1 MANLTI
7 NTTQNIKIEFKTA
20 SLGERML
27 ASILDFIFKGL
38 YLILIFYI
46 VSQLRIVN
54 AFIDEWSRIAVMI
67 LIASPALFYTLFFE
81 TIMQGATPGKKIMR
95 IKVIKIDG
103 YEASVVDY
111 ASRWVMRLVDFWIG
125 SAAVGLITIVC
136 TDKSQRLGDILA
148 GTAVISTKERLL
160 LSSTIFQEVEE
171 EYTPLFAQ
179 VLSLTDKDV
188 YIIKEAL
195 TTFKANR
202 DHELLEKLVLK
213 LKSVLGIGEI
223 KTLSDQEFIETVLK
237 DYNYL
242 TAKV

>member
-20 SLGERML
+20 SIGERML
-27 ASILDFIFKGL
+27 ASILDVIFKGL
-38 YLILIFYI
+38 YLVLIFYI
-46 VSQLRIVN
+46 VSELRIVQ
-54 AFIDEWSRIAVMI
+54 AFSDDWSRMAVI
-67 LIASPALFYTLFFE
+67 VLIASPALFYSLFFE
-81 TIMQGATPGKKIMR
+81 VIMQGATPGKKIMR

-103 YEASVVDY
+103 YEATVIDY
-111 ASRWVMRLVDFWIG
+111 ATRWVMRLVDFWIG
-125 SAAVGLITIVC
+125 SAAVGLIAIVC
-136 TDKSQRLGDILA
+136 TDKSQRLGDILG
-148 GTAVISTKERLL
+148 GTAVISVKERVL

-171 EYTPLFAQ
+171 EYIPLFSQ

-195 TTFKANR
+195 TTFRTNR
-202 DHELLEKLVLK
+202 DQVLLQKLVEK
-213 LKSVLGIGEI
+213 LKSVLGVSDL
-223 KTLSDQEFIETVLK
+223 KKLSDQEFIETVIK

>member
-20 SLGERML
+20 SIGERML
-27 ASILDFIFKGL
+27 ASILDVIFKGL
-38 YLILIFYI
+38 YLMLIFYI
-46 VSQLRIVN
+46 VSELRIVQ
-54 AFIDEWSRIAVMI
+54 AFSDDWSRMAVI
-67 LIASPALFYTLFFE
+67 VLIASPALFYSLFFE
-81 TIMQGATPGKKIMR
+81 VIMQGATPGKKIMR

-103 YEASVVDY
+103 YEATVIDY
-111 ASRWVMRLVDFWIG
+111 ATRWVMRLVDFWIG

-136 TDKSQRLGDILA
+136 TDKSQRLGDILG
-148 GTAVISTKERLL
+148 GTAVISVKERVL

-171 EYTPLFAQ
+171 EYIPLFSQ

-195 TTFKANR
+195 TTFRTNR
-202 DHELLEKLVLK
+202 DQVLLQKLVEK
-213 LKSVLGIGEI
+213 LKSVLGVSDL
-223 KTLSDQEFIETVLK
+223 KKLSDQEFIETVIK

>member
-20 SLGERML
+20 SIGERML
-27 ASILDFIFKGL
+27 ASILDLIFKGF
-38 YLILIFYI
+38 YLTLIFYI
-46 VSQLRIVN
+46 VSELGIVQT
-54 AFIDEWSRIAVMI
+54 FSDDWSKIAVVI
-67 LIASPALFYTLFFE
+67 LIASPVLFYSLFFE
-81 TIMQGATPGKKIMR
+81 VVLQGATPGKKIMR

-103 YEASVVDY
+103 YEATVVDY
-111 ASRWVMRLVDFWIG
+111 ATRWVMRLVDFWIG

-136 TDKSQRLGDILA
+136 TDRSQRLGDILA
-148 GTAVISTKERLL
+148 GTSVISIKERLL
-160 LSSTIFQEVEE
+160 LSATIFQEVEE
-171 EYTPLFAQ
+171 EYIPLFSQ

-195 TTFKANR
+195 TTFKTNKDQA
-202 DHELLEKLVLK
+202 LLQKLVEK
-213 LKSVLGIGEI
+213 LKSVLGVSDM
-223 KTLSDQEFIETVLK
+223 KKLSDQEFIETVIK